1 MKGARL
7 KTTVIALLLAF
18 TFFLSVP
25 ALSIEDPWD
34 VDVIGGGTLDR
45 PDDDVADDGSGTAID
60 SAINFEASGG
70 GDSADPGSGYVPQ
83 SEWWQSTLVTMSYKL
98 VEILSPR
105 SVSRLR

>member
-34 VDVIGGGTLDR
+34 VDIIGGESLVKPGDG
-45 PDDDVADDGSGTAID
+45 VAGDGSGTVAD
-60 SAINFEASGG
+60 TSSNLETPDGG
-70 GDSADPGSGYVPQ
+70 AVDDPGDVPGSG
-83 SEWWQSTLVTMSYKL
+83 WWENTLVTMSYKL
-98 VEILSPR
+98 VETLSP
-105 SVSRLR
+105 SSFKRLR